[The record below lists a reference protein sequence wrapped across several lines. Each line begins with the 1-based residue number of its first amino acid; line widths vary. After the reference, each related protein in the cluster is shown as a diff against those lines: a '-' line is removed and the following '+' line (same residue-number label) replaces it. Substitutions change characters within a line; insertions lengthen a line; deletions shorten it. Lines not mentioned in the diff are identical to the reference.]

1 VSAPP
6 EALPAVTLIV
16 PARNEEAHLADCL
29 AAIAAQD
36 YPAERLEVLVVD
48 GGSQDGTLAAARR
61 WTDSDPRFRLLGNPR
76 GKVAAGLNVGIA
88 AARGEILLRVD
99 AHTLPAPDYVRRC
112 VETLAATGADNAGGP
127 MAPAGDTPV
136 GRAVALAMGS
146 RFGVGTA
153 RFRFARAVE
162 EVDTVYLGAFPRRV
176 LERVGPF
183 NEELDRNQDYEM
195 NYRIRRSG
203 GRIVVD
209 PRIRSVY
216 RTRRTLAEVREQYAG
231 YGFWKAQMLR
241 RHPASLRP
249 RQLAA
254 PALVVGLLLAGAA
267 SLAALLLPQLPRALA
282 LALPALAG
290 AYLAAALA
298 VSVRLSIAGR
308 DLRLL
313 PPLLAVLPTLHLA
326 WGCGFLAGLRTRRRG
341 SSAG

>member
-1 VSAPP
+1 MSSAPDP
-6 EALPAVTLIV
+6 LPAVSVIV

-48 GGSQDGTLAAARR
+48 GGSRDGTLAAARCR
-61 WTDSDPRFRLLGNPR
+61 TDSDPRFRLLDNPR
-76 GKVAAGLNVGIA
+76 GQVAAALNRGVA
-88 AARGEILLRVD
+88 AASGEILLRVD

-112 VETLAATGADNAGGP
+112 VEALAATGADNVGGP

-153 RFRFARAVE
+153 RFRFAREVE

-183 NEELDRNQDYEM
+183 NEELERNQDYEM
-195 NYRIRRSG
+195 NFRIRRAG

-216 RTRRTLAEVREQYAG
+216 RTRRTLREVREQYAS
-231 YGFWKAQMLR
+231 YGFWKARMLR
-241 RHPASLRP
+241 RHPASLRA

-254 PALVVGLLLAGAA
+254 PALVTGLAAALAA
-267 SLAALLLPQLPRALA
+267 SLAALAAPELPRFLLLA
-282 LALPALAG
+282 FPALAG
-290 AYLAAALA
+290 AYLLAALA
-298 VSVRLSIAGR
+298 VSLRLAAGHGW
-308 DLRLL
+308 RLL
-313 PPLLAVLPTLHLA
+313 PPLLAVFPTLHLA
-326 WGCGFLAGLRTRRRG
+326 WGCGFLAGLFGERRRRG
-341 SSAG
+341 GR

>member
-1 VSAPP
+1 MSSAPDP
-6 EALPAVTLIV
+6 LPAVSVIV

-48 GGSQDGTLAAARR
+48 GGSRDGTLAAARR
-61 WTDSDPRFRLLGNPR
+61 RADSDPRFRLLDNPR
-76 GKVAAGLNVGIA
+76 GQVAAALNLGVA
-88 AARGEILLRVD
+88 AASGEILLRVD

-112 VETLAATGADNAGGP
+112 VEALAATGADNVGGP

-153 RFRFARAVE
+153 RFRFAREVE

-183 NEELDRNQDYEM
+183 NEELERNQDYEM
-195 NYRIRRSG
+195 NFRIRREG

-216 RTRRTLAEVREQYAG
+216 RTRRTLREVREQYAS
-231 YGFWKAQMLR
+231 YGFWKARMLR
-241 RHPASLRP
+241 RHPASLRA

-254 PALVVGLLLAGAA
+254 PALVTGLAAALAA
-267 SLAALLLPQLPRALA
+267 SLAALSAPELPRFLLLA
-282 LALPALAG
+282 FPALAG
-290 AYLAAALA
+290 AYLLAALA
-298 VSVRLSIAGR
+298 VSLRLAAGHGW
-308 DLRLL
+308 RLL
-313 PPLLAVLPTLHLA
+313 PPLLAVFPTLHLA
-326 WGCGFLAGLRTRRRG
+326 WGCGFLAGLFGERRRRG
-341 SSAG
+341 GR